1 MFQQIHFDFQS
12 TIPEGGIKM
21 EIDEDDS
28 EEFDAGDSDQDSGA
42 SISACGRK
50 KDRGMMVF

>member
-1 MFQQIHFDFQS
+1 
-12 TIPEGGIKM
+12 M

-50 KDRGMMVF
+50 KDRGMMICIISAWTIPNLYLF